1 MLKRLFILTAFLL
14 LFCILNAF
22 LYEEALAAEGWK
34 NENDEWIYLNASNQ
48 LVINAW
54 KKYNDNWY
62 YLSSKGII
70 LKNCIFRWR
79 NTSYFVDNDG
89 KMVQNSWVYIDESRN
104 SAGDFEEGW
113 YYFGEDGKA
122 YHRKNNSFKKKIN
135 GHTYIFNEDG
145 LMLTGWFD
153 EEGDSINGSD
163 DPFVEGVYFSREDGA
178 LFKELWLDYG
188 DIGYGI
194 GGSDLYNIIRDRCYC
209 EYDKMW
215 MYFDKNCKKIYSKGD
230 KYRIKNID
238 GFEYGFDQ
246 NGILDSDWSLWKMLP
261 KNEIIKIDG
270 KYYAFDITGEKKTGF
285 MLFDGRSELKS
296 QYDVDDFS
304 SDDFKEGSINDIEDF
319 DMYLFSQDEADDGTM
334 QIGKEI
340 KVDLN
345 DGVYTFG
352 FSDNGKAFGNRNELQ
367 RKDDV
372 YYINGLRLEADK
384 EYGYGVVEVRNNN
397 NNDVY
402 YKVIDTNGKIVKG
415 NKKAVKDKDGGYLII
430 INDKFVMRV
439 VDEKKP
445 NIAGY
450 GTVPSLEDLPS
461 EERLN
466 F

>member
-1 MLKRLFILTAFLL
+1 MRKRLFILTVFLL
-14 LFCILNAF
+14 SFCNLNAF
-22 LYEEALAAEGWK
+22 LYEEALADEGGK
-34 NENDEWIYLNASNQ
+34 LENA
-48 LVINAW
+48 
-54 KKYNDNWY
+54 
-62 YLSSKGII
+62 
-70 LKNCIFRWR
+70 
-79 NTSYFVDNDG
+79 SYFVDNDG

-113 YYFGEDGKA
+113 YYFGENGEA
-122 YHRKNNSFKKKIN
+122 YHRENNNFKKMIN
-135 GHTYIFNEDG
+135 GYTYIFNEDG

-153 EEGDSINGSD
+153 NEGYSINGLD
-163 DPFVEGVYFSREDGA
+163 DPFVEGIYFSREDGA
-178 LFKELWLDYG
+178 LFKEQWLDYG

-194 GGSDLYNIIRDRCYC
+194 GGSNLYNTIRNSCYC

-215 MYFDKNCKKIYSKGD
+215 MYFDRNCKKIYSKGD
-230 KYRIKNID
+230 NYRIKNI
-238 GFEYGFDQ
+238 GGIEYGFDQ
-246 NGILDSDWSLWKMLP
+246 NGIVDSGWSLWRMIP
-261 KNEIIKIDG
+261 KNEIIKIGG
-270 KYYAFDITGEKKTGF
+270 KYYAFDILGEKKTGF
-285 MLFDGRSELKS
+285 VLFDGRSEFKS

-319 DMYLFSQDEADDGTM
+319 DMYLFSQAEADDGAM

-352 FSDNGKAFGNRNELQ
+352 FSDNGKAFGNRNKLQ
-367 RKDDV
+367 RKDDM

-384 EYGYGVVEVRNNN
+384 EYGYGVVEVRK

-402 YKVIDTNGKIVKG
+402 YKVVDTNGKIVKG
-415 NKKAVKDKDGGYLII
+415 NKKAVKDKDGYCII

-439 VDEKKP
+439 GDEIKP
-445 NIAGY
+445 KWRNKEEGTGFYYYDIEKSNEEEFIAGY
-450 GTVPSLEDLPS
+450 ETVPSLEDLPE